1 MFTWLINKLFEN
13 LTFEY
18 RLSLKIEEQ
27 IRNWELYKEKQYFFQ
42 SQEGQKYL
50 EHISKTMYEW
60 AQKQNESNMK

>member
-27 IRNWELYKEKQYFFQ
+27 IRNWELYKEKQYFFKAKRDRNIWNI
-42 SQEGQKYL
+42 SQRPCMNGHKNKMNP
-50 EHISKTMYEW
+50 I
-60 AQKQNESNMK
+60 